1 MSKFSQK
8 ESVFAAVKAY
18 CQENGIKHED
28 GQKLE
33 LSKDGRKAVIEMVT
47 QAALAGTME
56 LSVEAT
62 AKYSTAQAMR
72 TYCNGLVSN
81 WLRKDVRFN
90 GGEKYTPANPGSRAG
105 QGDEV
110 IKNLRALKKN
120 LTATGD
126 IAAVDAEIEKR
137 VAELK
142 TSKVKAV
149 TIDASKIP
157 EHLRALLK

>member
-8 ESVFAAVKAY
+8 DSVYAAVKAH
-18 CQENGIKHED
+18 CEEAGISHED

-33 LSKDGRKAVIEMVT
+33 LSKEGRKAVIEMVT

-56 LSVEAT
+56 LSAAAAV
-62 AKYSTAQAMR
+62 KYSTESTMR
-72 TYCNGLVSN
+72 GYANGLVSN

-105 QGDEV
+105 QGDDV

-120 LTATGD
+120 LTSETD
-126 IAAVDAEIEKR
+126 KAAVDAEIEKR
-137 VAELK
+137 NAELK
-142 TSKVKAV
+142 ASKVKAV
-149 TIDASKIP
+149 TIDATKIP
-157 EHLRALLK
+157 EHLRSLLK